1 MLDTYNIGLLLLLI
15 VVFLWTS
22 SNFITQNLFDDGFQM
37 PFLVTYF
44 NTASFSV
51 YLLPLLLYR
60 WPRVSALYSYMPVTE
75 IPEGLSPAEGRKRL
89 PPLSTRE
96 TANLAILFCF
106 LWFVANWSQNAS
118 LEHTSVASST
128 ILASMSG
135 FFTLLLG
142 RVFHVEAFSFVRLG
156 TVMTSFLG
164 VVLVS
169 LADSDSPDSPL
180 RGRPFSPEGG
190 PSRRPLLGD
199 ILGLLSAIF
208 YAFYVILL
216 KVRIQDESRVN
227 MRLFFGFVGLF
238 NVLCMWP
245 IGFLLHWTKL
255 EPFRLPSS
263 KMQWVAIAVN
273 MAITFSSDYIYVL
286 AMLKTTP
293 WSSPSVSA

>member
-1 MLDTYNIGLLLLLI
+1 
-15 VVFLWTS
+15 
-22 SNFITQNLFDDGFQM
+22 
-37 PFLVTYF
+37 
-44 NTASFSV
+44 
-51 YLLPLLLYR
+51 
-60 WPRVSALYSYMPVTE
+60 MPVTE
-75 IPEGLSPAEGRKRL
+75 IPEGGLSPAEGRKRL

-156 TVMTSFLG
+156 TVMT
-164 VVLVS
+164 
-169 LADSDSPDSPL
+169 

-199 ILGLLSAIF
+199 ILALLSAIF

-293 WSSPSVSA
+293 LVVTVGISLTIPCALLGDLFVADVNPRLQVAAGALLVVASFVVLGVEDSMGKAWLRMRSMMIRLEMMAK